1 MFMIKTFKSKETA
14 KIFDEEYSL
23 KLPGDIQ
30 RTALKKLLIINKAVS
45 LEDLK
50 VPPANHLEKL
60 KRDRSGQF
68 SIRINDQWRICFNW
82 RNGNTYDL
90 EITDYH

>member
-1 MFMIKTFKSKETA
+1 MIKTFKTKETA
-14 KIFDEEYSL
+14 KIFDEEYSK

-50 VPPANHLEKL
+50 IPPANHLEKL
-60 KRDRSGQF
+60 KRDRLGQF

-82 RNGNTYDL
+82 RNGNAYDL